1 MYKKSKAVS
10 KALSKV
16 WKVCEVLIRFTFVFF
31 LANLHSTR
39 SALQQAWSFSVT
51 LEQGF
56 STEGSLQEGKKGSL
70 HSQRHR
76 PPLTGGTHLKSPA
89 SRVIRFVGPKG
100 VLVCLTRGVTR
111 SLLNPIKATLVN
123 PVQYNPG
130 VNYLGCLKQKI
141 LPKHTLS
148 IGVCKSPGKPPRYTG
163 AALKRDF
170 TSQLCVSNL
179 NLTKVNL

>member
-1 MYKKSKAVS
+1 MKNPKAVS

-56 STEGSLQEGKKGSL
+56 STEGSLKEGKKGSL

-76 PPLTGGTHLKSPA
+76 PPLTGGTQLKPPA
-89 SRVIRFVGPKG
+89 SRVTFLWVSEG
-100 VLVCLTRGVTR
+100 VVVCLTHWVAFCYST
-111 SLLNPIKATLVN
+111 P
-123 PVQYNPG
+123 
-130 VNYLGCLKQKI
+130 
-141 LPKHTLS
+141 
-148 IGVCKSPGKPPRYTG
+148 
-163 AALKRDF
+163 
-170 TSQLCVSNL
+170 
-179 NLTKVNL
+179 

>member
-1 MYKKSKAVS
+1 MWQPNKSRNKKTQKYSKCFISHTCTLQALSKPIVIFYYFLIPYKKSKAVS

-76 PPLTGGTHLKSPA
+76 PPLTGGTQLKSPA
-89 SRVIRFVGPKG
+89 SRVIIFVGPKG

-111 SLLNPIKATLVN
+111 LLLDPIKATLVN
-123 PVQYNPG
+123 PVQ
-130 VNYLGCLKQKI
+130 
-141 LPKHTLS
+141 
-148 IGVCKSPGKPPRYTG
+148 
-163 AALKRDF
+163 
-170 TSQLCVSNL
+170 
-179 NLTKVNL
+179 